1 VPLPPHLVA
10 LAPLVDDPRRSA
22 FLVDFDGSLAP
33 IVDDP
38 SAARPLPAA
47 VDAIARIT
55 PLVGRVAVVS
65 GRPASF
71 LQTHVPVPDVVHV
84 GLYGLERFVDGR
96 HVIDP
101 RALEWVPSITAAA
114 AELDAALP
122 DLLVER
128 KGDLAVTVHWR
139 TAPSREADAVEA
151 VTAASLRHGL
161 DAPMRGRKAME
172 LRPPVPVDK
181 GTAVEALVEGMYA
194 AAFAGDDAGD
204 LPAFA
209 ALDRLRR
216 EGALA
221 ERVTVGVRSTEAP
234 AAVLDAQIV
243 VDGPAGLAALLDE
256 LATAIS
262 GRG

>member
-1 VPLPPHLVA
+1 MALPPHLAA
-10 LAPLVDDPRRSA
+10 LAPIVDDPRRAA

-38 SAARPLPAA
+38 EAARPLPAA
-47 VDAIARIT
+47 VDGLARLT
-55 PLVGRVAVVS
+55 PLVGRTAVVS
-65 GRPASF
+65 GRPAAF
-71 LQTHVPVPDVVHV
+71 LQSHVPVPGLVHV
-84 GLYGLERFVDGR
+84 GLYGLERVVDGR
-96 HVIDP
+96 RIVDP
-101 RALEWVPSITAAA
+101 RALAWVPSISAAA
-114 AELDAALP
+114 DELDATLP
-122 DLLVER
+122 GLLVER

-139 TAPSREADAVEA
+139 TAPSREREAVDA
-151 VTAASLRHGL
+151 VTAATQRHGL
-161 DAPMRGRKAME
+161 DAPMRGRMAME
-172 LRPPVPVDK
+172 VRPPVLVDK
-181 GTAVEALVEGMYA
+181 GTAVEELVVGMYA

-216 EGALA
+216 EGSLA
-221 ERVTVGVRSTEAP
+221 ERVSIGVRSPEAP

-256 LATAIS
+256 LVRAIS